1 MIKNKKI
8 FLTGGAGFIGTRLA
22 ARLVEHNS
30 ITIYDNFARNSLKD
44 TDLSSHPNVK
54 VVQGDVLDYQA
65 LRTAVAGHELIVHLA
80 GIAGIDTVLR
90 SPVRTFRVNMLG
102 TANICEALHEVGGC
116 ERLIDF
122 SSSEVFGQ
130 MAFRSSETDP
140 TTIGA
145 VGEQRWNYAISKLAA
160 EHLSHAYFKEFGLP
174 TVSVRPFNVY
184 GPGQVGEGALQRF
197 VLAGLAGTPIKIFGD
212 GSQIRSWCFIDDFVD
227 GILLC
232 LERPQAVGNVFNIG
246 NPQATVTVLT
256 LAQTIKRLLM
266 SESHIEFVHR
276 SGADVELR
284 IPSIDKA
291 RALLGFEP
299 KVGLEEGILRTAE
312 WYASKMNM

>member
-1 MIKNKKI
+1 MIKNKRI
-8 FLTGGAGFIGTRLA
+8 FLTGGAGFIGTKLA
-22 ARLVEHNS
+22 SRLVEHNS

-44 TDLSSHPNVK
+44 TDLASHPNVS
-54 VVQGDVLDYQA
+54 VVQGDVLDYEA
-65 LRTAVAGHELIVHLA
+65 LRNAVEGHQLVVHLA

-90 SPVRTFRVNMLG
+90 SPVHTFRVNMLG
-102 TANICEALHEVGGC
+102 TANICEALHEIGGC

-130 MAFRSSETDP
+130 MAFRSSEADP

-197 VLAGLAGTPIKIFGD
+197 VLAALASTPIKIFGD

-266 SESHIEFVHR
+266 SESQIEFVHR

-312 WYASKMNM
+312 WYASRMNM

>member
-1 MIKNKKI
+1 MIKNKRI

-30 ITIYDNFARNSLKD
+30 ITIYDNFTRNSLKD
-44 TDLSSHPNVK
+44 TNLSLHPNVK
-54 VVQGDVLDYQA
+54 VVEGDVLDYKA
-65 LRTAVAGHELIVHLA
+65 LRDAVAGHELVVHLA

-102 TANICEALHEVGGC
+102 TANICEALYEVGGC

-130 MAFRSSETDP
+130 MAFRSRETDA

-197 VLAGLAGTPIKIFGD
+197 VLAALASTPIKIFGD

-256 LAQTIKRLLM
+256 LAQTIKRLLK
-266 SESHIEFVHR
+266 SESQIEFVHR

-291 RALLGFEP
+291 HALLGFEP

-312 WYASKMNM
+312 WYASKMNL

>member
-44 TDLSSHPNVK
+44 TDLSSHPNVN
-54 VVQGDVLDYQA
+54 VVQGDVLDYEA
-65 LRTAVAGHELIVHLA
+65 LRAAVAGHELIVHLA

-130 MAFRSSETDP
+130 MAFRSSEADP